1 MINIEQIL
9 IDAVHSDEH
18 AISYLKDNINDETVF
33 IDILEIVEDEDQCD
47 ARISG
52 AYWISQFNENILV
65 KYEDR
70 LINLLNVALDSVVV
84 HIMIGLAKIK
94 SKKGMQIIIEKR
106 IIPSLYWEGKA
117 LEEFFK

>member
-9 IDAVHSDEH
+9 IDAVHSNEH
-18 AISYLKDNINDETVF
+18 SISYLKDNINEESIF
-33 IDILEIVEDEDQCD
+33 IDILEIVEDEEQCD

-52 AYWISQFNENILV
+52 AYWISQFSENILV

-70 LINLLNVALDSVVV
+70 LIDLLNVNLDSVVV
-84 HIMIGLAKIK
+84 HIMMGLAKMK
-94 SKKGMQIIIEKR
+94 SKRGMQIVIEKR